1 MTPSKETQSS
11 AIGWYLRLASR
22 PALWKGFVM
31 STSKIAR
38 RDFVKGTAGTAA
50 LVAATAAG
58 ASMAL
63 ADDATGVMTVEKA
76 EGAKWAFQVPPE
88 PIPDDQIANTVEND
102 VVVIGGGTAGLVAAA
117 RLLEQGVGVT
127 LIAQSGIPVG
137 RGGSTFVMGSKLM
150 DEKGVHSDIAK
161 AYKKMM
167 GYHSFLVDQDKWWLH
182 ANRSEEAMNWLI
194 DIMTTGSSYG
204 GCDLTPVLEAHYEDP
219 EDIVSEYWGTHD
231 FIGGPNAP
239 TSTRENPQQDVV
251 ENLAAYCTSLGGD
264 LRFAGTGK
272 QLVREDGGKGRVTA
286 VVAEED
292 DGYTKFVGT
301 KAVVLATGDFGANDE
316 MVHAYCPEWVWD
328 IKGGVYEGTGHQM
341 GLWVGAAWQKTKMA
355 APMVFNFQY
364 VKICNQ
370 VRAFQGLLVNKEG
383 KRFSNEDNVLSHAAL
398 AALGQTDHE
407 SFAIWDT
414 EYAKTGPW
422 GEDYY
427 GGPSVAG
434 ENGEAMIAAWDDM
447 VEHSGEPIA
456 MNGAS
461 LAMDIYK
468 GDSIEELAE
477 KMGLPVDEVMATVE
491 RYNGYCETG
500 VDEEFHKMPERLQ
513 PVATPPFYMCRCQ
526 PWFLIAT
533 GGLQTNLDMQV
544 IDTEGQVIPGLY
556 AAGTIVG
563 DMFANCYST
572 HFPGHNLGGN
582 CLTFGYVAAEAI
594 AANE

>member
-1 MTPSKETQSS
+1 
-11 AIGWYLRLASR
+11 
-22 PALWKGFVM
+22 M

-38 RDFVKGTAGTAA
+38 RDFVKGTAGAAA
-50 LVAATAAG
+50 LVAASATG

-63 ADDATGVMTVEKA
+63 ADDATDVMTVEKA

-264 LRFAGTGK
+264 LRFAVTGK

-286 VVAEED
+286 VIAEED

-355 APMVFNFQY
+355 APMLFNFQY

-491 RYNGYCETG
+491 RYNGYCDEG
-500 VDEEFHKMPERLQ
+500 VDEDYGKPAELLMPVRQ
-513 PVATPPFYMCRCQ
+513 APFYAVHIIIDVQ
-526 PWFLIAT
+526 VSIGSIAT
-533 GGLQTNLDMQV
+533 DRSFRALSEAGEP
-544 IDTEGQVIPGLY
+544 IEGLY
-556 AAGTIVG
+556 VVGVEGAMLWANVYTMNIAGG
-563 DMFANCYST
+563 CNANNVYS
-572 HFPGHNLGGN
+572 GR
-582 CLTFGYVAAEAI
+582 VAARHALGI
-594 AANE
+594 A